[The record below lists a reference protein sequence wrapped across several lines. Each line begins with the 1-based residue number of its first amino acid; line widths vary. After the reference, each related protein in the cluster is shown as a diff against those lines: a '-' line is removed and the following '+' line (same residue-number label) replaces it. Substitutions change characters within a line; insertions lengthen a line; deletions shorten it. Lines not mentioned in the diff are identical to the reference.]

1 MQVNSDTQQNIA
13 QTLQVQGLPTVFAV
27 NAGKLTDRFVG
38 MLPQDQLQQFL
49 VRVVT
54 GYGNRVQGGYMYG
67 QPFSLALSTAPL
79 TRPLPAPSTPTPSW

>member
-1 MQVNSDTQQNIA
+1 MNSDTQQNIA

-27 NAGKLTDRFVG
+27 SAGKLTDRFVG

-54 GYGNRVQGGYMYG
+54 GYGNRVQGGNTYRD
-67 QPFSLALSTAPL
+67 LSNLPL
-79 TRPLPAPSTPTPSW
+79 SNLPI